1 MSRIDVLVTGG
12 TGNVGSQALKSLLT
26 KKYLKVRALVRN
38 PAKAQWIA
46 DLGGELVEGDLDD
59 IAAVSRAM
67 VDVQTL
73 ALITPAG
80 AHASEQAG
88 KVIAIALPAGVQ
100 KVVRLSAIKAS
111 EDGPTDNTR
120 QHGITERAIR
130 ESGMRYVFL
139 RPNYYMQNL
148 LGSLGSIVGE
158 GKLYAGMGN
167 AGIALIDARDVG
179 DALAAAVMTDQF
191 DGSALELSGPKS
203 IGHDT
208 VAAEIGKALGR
219 NVSYVAVPPE
229 AAGEAVR
236 AFGLDDWTVQIIV
249 DYARAYS
256 KGFGDFVTDSVQL
269 LTGQAPRDIGTF
281 AREVI
286 SPAANAMAPAQKS
299 TEGLFV
305 EVKTRFAL

>member
-1 MSRIDVLVTGG
+1 MRTIDVLLTGG
-12 TGNVGSQALKSLLT
+12 TGNVGSQALKSLLANRN
-26 KKYLKVRALVRN
+26 LKVRALVRN
-38 PAKAQWIA
+38 PAKARWIA

-59 IAAVSRAM
+59 AAAVSRAM

-80 AHASEQAG
+80 AHAAEQAG
-88 KVIAIALPAGVQ
+88 KLIALARQAGVQ

-120 QHGITERAIR
+120 QHGITERVIR
-130 ESGMRYVFL
+130 ESGMRYVML

-148 LGSLGSIVGE
+148 LGSLGVIVGE
-158 GKLYAGMGN
+158 GKLYAGVGD

-179 DALAAAVMTDQF
+179 DALAAAVLTDRF
-191 DGSALELSGPKS
+191 DGTALELSGPQS
-203 IGHDT
+203 IGYGA

-219 NVSYVAVPPE
+219 TVSYVAVSPE

-236 AFGLDDWTVQIIV
+236 AFGLDDWTVQLIV
-249 DYARAYS
+249 DYSRAYS
-256 KGFGDFVTDSVQL
+256 IGFGDFVTNSLQS
-269 LTGQAPRDIGTF
+269 LTGQAPRDIAAF

-286 SPAANAMAPAQKS
+286 SPVAKSMA
-299 TEGLFV
+299 
-305 EVKTRFAL
+305 

>member
-1 MSRIDVLVTGG
+1 MSRVDVLVTGG
-12 TGNVGSQALKSLLT
+12 TGNVGSQALKSLLA
-26 KKYLKVRALVRN
+26 KKNLKVRALVRDA
-38 PAKAQWIA
+38 AKAQWIA
-46 DLGGELVEGDLDD
+46 DVGGELVEGELDAS
-59 IAAVSRAM
+59 AAVSRAM

-73 ALITPAG
+73 ALITPAS
-80 AHASEQAG
+80 AHASQQAG
-88 KVIAIALPAGVQ
+88 KVIALAKQAGVR
-100 KVVRLSAIKAS
+100 KIVRLSAIKAS
-111 EDGPTDNTR
+111 ENGPTDNTR

-139 RPNYYMQNL
+139 RPNYFMQNL

-158 GKLYAGMGN
+158 GKLYAGMGE

-179 DALAAAVMTDQF
+179 DALAAAVVTDRF

-203 IGHDT
+203 IGHST

-249 DYARAYS
+249 EYSRAYS
-256 KGFGDFVTDSVQL
+256 KGFGDFVTDSVQS

-286 SPAANAMAPAQKS
+286 GPKAKAMAPVRQS
-299 TEGLFV
+299 PDP
-305 EVKTRFAL
+305 